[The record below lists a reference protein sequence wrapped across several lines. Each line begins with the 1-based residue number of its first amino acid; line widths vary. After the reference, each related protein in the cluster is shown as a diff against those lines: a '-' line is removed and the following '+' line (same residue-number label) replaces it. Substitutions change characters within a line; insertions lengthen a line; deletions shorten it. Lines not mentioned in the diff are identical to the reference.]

1 MGQIIARAGQQIRN
15 MEGGFRFRGLKD
27 DGGNAA
33 DLQHTQ
39 PRNGAG
45 QGCSILVYRNRQH
58 IAASAF
64 GIGDVPAL
72 FIFDLE
78 QRPAGS
84 LGLAGVGF
92 VASNVVAMGGFRAV
106 FGIGRII
113 IVNVIR
119 EVMSQL
125 ASGIGNGVRCSTAA
139 LAIAHAF
146 GSFRAV
152 LLTGCIPVGDV
163 ILGLVIMAQF
173 GTYIGN
179 GIGCS
184 TAALSIA
191 DTLGGL
197 GSVFLASGVSIGN
210 VILGLEIV
218 VQFRA
223 SIGDGFFCGAA
234 ALS

>member
-1 MGQIIARAGQQIRN
+1 MDGTHPPGSLAEGAGSIKLFQEIRNIVSVQGEIDCGVFMGQIIARAGQQIRN

-33 DLQHTQ
+33 GLQHTQ

-45 QGCSILVYRNRQH
+45 QGGGILVYRNRQH
-58 IAASAF
+58 TAASAL

-92 VASNVVAMGGFRAV
+92 VASGVVAMGGFRAV
-106 FGIGRII
+106 FGIGRIV

-125 ASGIGNGVRCSTAA
+125 ASGIGNGIRCGA
-139 LAIAHAF
+139 
-146 GSFRAV
+146 
-152 LLTGCIPVGDV
+152 
-163 ILGLVIMAQF
+163 
-173 GTYIGN
+173 
-179 GIGCS
+179 
-184 TAALSIA
+184 AALSIA
-191 DTLGGL
+191 DTLGRL
-197 GSVFLASGVSIGN
+197 RPSCSQVASP
-210 VILGLEIV
+210 LET
-218 VQFRA
+218 
-223 SIGDGFFCGAA
+223 
-234 ALS
+234 